1 MEVRVL
7 LIGLEQCVEGVSVS
21 ATEARQRGMIH
32 RYVRFGGW
40 GLRVVCEGFPGRFFF
55 VACRFSGRAGIG
67 KRGIIRA

>member
-32 RYVRFGGW
+32 GYVRFGGW
-40 GLRVVCEGFPGRFFF
+40 GLRVVCEGFPGRFFLLR
-55 VACRFSGRAGIG
+55 ADSQGGRGSGNEG
-67 KRGIIRA
+67 